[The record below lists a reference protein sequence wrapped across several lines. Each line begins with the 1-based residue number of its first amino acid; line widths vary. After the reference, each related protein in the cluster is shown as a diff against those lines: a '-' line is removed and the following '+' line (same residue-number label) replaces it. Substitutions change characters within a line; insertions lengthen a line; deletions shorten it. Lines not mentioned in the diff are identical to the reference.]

1 MAEDQTT
8 EQSGKWEMGKE
19 KEREV
24 REGKGCTGHRK
35 RRGEGKKRKE
45 EENERGSKSYV
56 KDEGPKEIL
65 AGAREEEE
73 KEGKKRKNA

>member
-1 MAEDQTT
+1 MADNQTT

-24 REGKGCTGHRK
+24 REGKGCAGHRK

-45 EENERGSKSYV
+45 EADLTR
-56 KDEGPKEIL
+56 
-65 AGAREEEE
+65 
-73 KEGKKRKNA
+73 KRKD